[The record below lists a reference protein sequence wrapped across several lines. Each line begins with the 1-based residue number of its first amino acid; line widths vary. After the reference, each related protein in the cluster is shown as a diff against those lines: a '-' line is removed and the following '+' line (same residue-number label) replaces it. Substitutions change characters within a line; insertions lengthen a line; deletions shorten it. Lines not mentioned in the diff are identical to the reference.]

1 MSLRDNMPRDDNK
14 KRPRLSKEYY
24 LTFRSKVNTYA
35 KNHCENPVRM
45 GVYYLSSPVVDQ
57 TTYFAMTNPQKAAHA
72 EDDAALGDAIEHVI
86 HFQDAHITAPFGANE
101 VRNAP
106 PPAQQDPTV
115 PSWWPSP
122 AKASLDAIRAKF
134 GSITTSAVS
143 LLKTKLMTMRLSDF
157 QDVPL
162 FEAAFTTL
170 MDTYLS
176 AAVSAGINTSS
187 LDQDLALHLVDLF
200 TQWHTQYH
208 TAMSLL
214 RQTMPHTVAEVLTAA
229 NLEYDA
235 NPTRK
240 TQQGPTVLQSSADQP
255 VDLVRLLSTVLER
268 LPAPKAPGHRGSDRG
283 AEGTCANDDSR
294 AAEALGQVQSC
305 RYLLQERYRTVQ
317 PRYQLQVSAHP
328 VGEPG
333 HLST

>member
-1 MSLRDNMPRDDNK
+1 M
-14 KRPRLSKEYY
+14 
-24 LTFRSKVNTYA
+24 
-35 KNHCENPVRM
+35 
-45 GVYYLSSPVVDQ
+45 
-57 TTYFAMTNPQKAAHA
+57 
-72 EDDAALGDAIEHVI
+72 
-86 HFQDAHITAPFGANE
+86 
-101 VRNAP
+101 RNAP

-134 GSITTSAVS
+134 GSITTSPVS

-283 AEGTCANDDSR
+283 APKERARTMTPEQRKLWDKCKAAGLCYKNAIGQCNRGT
-294 AAEALGQVQSC
+294 SC
-305 RYLLQERYRTVQ
+305 RYLHTPLANPVIFQ
-317 PRYQLQVSAHP
+317 PDVS
-328 VGEPG
+328 VLVTSVSCDD
-333 HLST
+333 LSLPATRGQARQRRRGPRH